1 MNDDLRAR
9 AATAVMALATRAES
23 SGRKSGAAAK
33 GKGWQPMPFVKD
45 IKMDVGKMRE
55 AVGFYGI
62 AEELNPEAAGFG
74 FPRAMLLE
82 AIGDW
87 AAAIAAFAALE
98 GTGYEQHS
106 AGAVE
111 RCRAKK
117 AGTFDPAAEAIAA
130 LRRAQASGDNSATA
144 MLAMMTAGSAGG
156 AAATAVD
163 PYEQALGD
171 TARRFVNL
179 LLDRDWSGAKAML
192 HADDP
197 LDAETMEREFTA
209 LFEDEDWPP
218 SADVHSIDEEDS
230 TLEDDDLASIY
241 VEVSSLQVEAVIL
254 TVCRGDDHFR
264 VRRVEFGRP

>member
-1 MNDDLRAR
+1 MSDDLRAR

-23 SGRKSGAAAK
+23 SGRKSGPAAK
-33 GKGWQPMPFVKD
+33 GKNWQPMPYVKD
-45 IKMDVGKMRE
+45 IRMDLGKMRE
-55 AVGFYGI
+55 AVGFYEI

-87 AAAIAAFAALE
+87 DAAIAAFAALK

-106 AGAVE
+106 LGAEE

-130 LRRAQASGDNSATA
+130 LRRAQAAGDKSAGA
-144 MLAMMTAGSAGG
+144 LLAMMTANS
-156 AAATAVD
+156 AAAASAPAEDPFERAV
-163 PYEQALGD
+163 AD

-179 LLDRDWSGAKAML
+179 LLDRDWNGAKALL
-192 HADDP
+192 HPSEP
-197 LDAETMEREFTA
+197 LDAATMEREFTA
-209 LFEDEDWPP
+209 LFEGEDWPP
-218 SADVHSIDEEDS
+218 SADVHSIDEEDP
-230 TLEDDDLASIY
+230 TLEDDDLASVY
-241 VEVSSLQVEAVIL
+241 VEVSSLQVEAVTL